1 MENIVIFHHNDND
14 GKAAAAV
21 LYRFFSLISREEP
34 IMKFIEVDYN
44 KRIPSVNDIYKD
56 SLVFIV
62 DYSFTSNT
70 INTLLE
76 ITKNNTVFWFDHH
89 KTSLEILDE
98 ASKVCTTIIDTNRSG
113 ALITLDWAKV
123 MLNNMG
129 IAEANIVDDYVIM
142 LVDDYDR
149 WVHSDPNSMLF
160 NIGSQMQDTSPT
172 SDLWITD
179 AAMAIMDGKIIKEY
193 NDKKNS
199 RLVVN
204 NGYVKV
210 NPFLVVH
217 SPKVKN
223 NFPTALY
230 LKEIELLFSENAKRT
245 DPLKV
250 RDQAI
255 LELLYSSGM
264 RVSEICAVNIQDID
278 MNSRVIR
285 VFGKGKKER
294 LVPYS
299 EICKK
304 CIIEYSRGLRRELM
318 EKNKT
323 KTNALFLNFRGN
335 RLTSRGLEYI
345 LKQITVKTGLDFDL
359 HPHTLRHTFATH
371 LLEGGADLRTIQE
384 LLGHESISTTQVYT
398 HITTE
403 AMVAQYKAYHPRSKK
418 KQ

>member
-1 MENIVIFHHNDND
+1 MNRPLAEFLRYLEHERR
-14 GKAAAAV
+14 
-21 LYRFFSLISREEP
+21 YSLHTVTS
-34 IMKFIEVDYN
+34 YQ
-44 KRIPSVNDIYKD
+44 KD
-56 SLVFIV
+56 
-62 DYSFTSNT
+62 
-70 INTLLE
+70 
-76 ITKNNTVFWFDHH
+76 
-89 KTSLEILDE
+89 
-98 ASKVCTTIIDTNRSG
+98 
-113 ALITLDWAKV
+113 
-123 MLNNMG
+123 
-129 IAEANIVDDYVIM
+129 VDDFQSFIFKDEIELEDVDKYVIREYM
-142 LVDDYDR
+142 MFLSKNVSKR
-149 WVHSDPNSMLF
+149 S
-160 NIGSQMQDTSPT
+160 
-172 SDLWITD
+172 
-179 AAMAIMDGKIIKEY
+179 IKRKLSALRHY
-193 NDKKNS
+193 YKY
-199 RLVVN
+199 LVN

-245 DPLKV
+245 DLLKV

-335 RLTSRGLEYI
+335 RLTSRGFEYI

>member
-1 MENIVIFHHNDND
+1 MNRPLAEFLRYLEHERKYSSHTVTS
-14 GKAAAAV
+14 
-21 LYRFFSLISREEP
+21 YE
-34 IMKFIEVDYN
+34 
-44 KRIPSVNDIYKD
+44 KD
-56 SLVFIV
+56 
-62 DYSFTSNT
+62 
-70 INTLLE
+70 
-76 ITKNNTVFWFDHH
+76 
-89 KTSLEILDE
+89 
-98 ASKVCTTIIDTNRSG
+98 
-113 ALITLDWAKV
+113 
-123 MLNNMG
+123 
-129 IAEANIVDDYVIM
+129 VDDFQSFIFKDEIELEDVDKYVIREYM
-142 LVDDYDR
+142 MFLSKTVSKR
-149 WVHSDPNSMLF
+149 S
-160 NIGSQMQDTSPT
+160 
-172 SDLWITD
+172 
-179 AAMAIMDGKIIKEY
+179 IKRKLSALRHY
-193 NDKKNS
+193 YKF
-199 RLVVN
+199 LVN
-204 NGYVKV
+204 NNYVKL
-210 NPFLVVH
+210 NPFLVIH

-223 NFPTALY
+223 NYPTALY
-230 LKEIELLFSENAKRT
+230 LKEIELLFSENEKRT

-335 RLTSRGLEYI
+335 RLTTRGFEYI

-403 AMVAQYKAYHPRSKK
+403 AMVAQYKAFHPRSRKK
-418 KQ
+418 N